1 MRLSSSLNLPNKSH
15 ASQKYLVFNEV
26 KLGQASKDHYTHA
39 KRPQN
44 MTHTEENNQSIETNP
59 GLIQMLEG
67 AEKDIKMATLT
78 VFCMFKTGRDM
89 AI

>member
-1 MRLSSSLNLPNKSH
+1 M
-15 ASQKYLVFNEV
+15 FNEV
-26 KLGQASKDHYTHA
+26 KFGQASKDHYPRA

-44 MTHTEENNQSIETNP
+44 VTHTENNQPIETNP
-59 GLIQMLEG
+59 GLTQMLEG

-78 VFCMFKTGRDM
+78 VFCMFKTGRDK